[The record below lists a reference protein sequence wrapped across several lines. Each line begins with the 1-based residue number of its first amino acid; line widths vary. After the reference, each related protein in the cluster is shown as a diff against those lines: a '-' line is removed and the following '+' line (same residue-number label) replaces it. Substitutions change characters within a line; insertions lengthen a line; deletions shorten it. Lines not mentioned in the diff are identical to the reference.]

1 MKIAMTSL
9 AALLLMTGIASAAD
23 EATNPSDVPTPGR
36 EAGQQTSDRS
46 PELDTVVP
54 LSQTTNVDGE
64 TSDRSPAGDRQS
76 DN

>member
-1 MKIAMTSL
+1 MKIGMASL
-9 AALLLMTGIASAAD
+9 AALLFMTGIASAAD
-23 EATNPSDVPTPGR
+23 ETTSPPDTVTPGR

-46 PELDTVVP
+46 PELDTIVP

-64 TSDRSPAGDRQS
+64 TSDRSPAGDGHA